1 MTWELAL
8 QMVGWTLVHT
18 YGALFILGML
28 AAVCM
33 HVWLLA
39 FVVAWSWR
47 RLAPKRFFPSV
58 RGLNLWCQ
66 VAATALFYIPYG
78 FGQFVTVELAGPDQ
92 NAAGQLTDAASQNQ
106 QYLVRHFSTTAL
118 L

>member
-47 RLAPKRFFPSV
+47 RLAHEAFLPLGAWAQFVVP
-58 RGLNLWCQ
+58 GC
-66 VAATALFYIPYG
+66 ATALFYIPYG
-78 FGQFVTVELAGPDQ
+78 LGQFVTVELAGPGQ